1 MAMSFREE
9 LERGVIRL
17 DESKLKRDITRE
29 MANKEQGKATQVML
43 KTELGTSIEEFA
55 TDFMKLKNEGLN
67 FIATFNN
74 MDFDSSF
81 YSSEET
87 IVEAYE
93 KHIREKKATIEV
105 EEQEK
110 NSTTFNIKNANYD
123 QLLARRNEIK
133 LALEEALASPV
144 RDNKKIDEL
153 KKELEEIDKA
163 IAGLELSED
172 AAQKEDEKT
181 TEEENQKEE
190 EVKDEQDLSEK
201 ERQEKEAREVELKQA
216 YYDAMVKFYAIR
228 KENAIKLASNKD
240 LLVNTSEEYLQEIK
254 AEDAMYKARDE
265 YLKLGKA
272 DPYAEE
278 RQLLREQEKQLE
290 KENMARL
297 NSKTQE
303 YRKLEQEL
311 AKLQKMRVEKEEEI
325 ANAIKSGATQTIID
339 ELNADLREIDYKINN
354 TKQEIIKVKEGLSQA
369 MEILESRRDRRRELS
384 LETREYGAQ
393 STSEQFYIR
402 KAQNREAISRND
414 YAQAT
419 KLENSSIEKEV
430 QRNEERYEQLK
441 KQLKEVKEKEPDNFE
456 KRLALLEQLDDAS
469 QQLKA
474 SKEVQKD
481 IERGIEPDTDEAIK
495 KAEKDYKSA
504 EERKEDFVKQAD
516 DLIAAAKA
524 QERTEG
530 ENTVEDT
537 FGASTESQEKKEVA
551 EAIAIGAAAVI
562 DGKNG
567 DSLGEDVVQA
577 AVISEALGVE
587 EEKLP
592 PAPCPIA
599 SLNNPDL
606 YKPIN
611 SNTEEGIE
619 AARETI
625 EMNEK
630 AAKDAEQIE
639 QHAIEQ
645 IEG

>member
-9 LERGVIRL
+9 LERGIIKL
-17 DESKLKRDITRE
+17 DESKLKMDVTRE
-29 MANKEQGKATQVML
+29 IANKEQGKVTQIML
-43 KTELGTSIEEFA
+43 KAEHGTSIEEFA
-55 TDFMKLKNEGLN
+55 AEFMKLKNDGLN
-67 FIATFNN
+67 FIATFND

-81 YSSEET
+81 YSSEE
-87 IVEAYE
+87 IIIEAYE
-93 KHIREKKATIEV
+93 KHTREKKSTIKV

-110 NSTTFNIKNANYD
+110 NSTTFNINTANYD

-133 LALEEALASPV
+133 LTLEEALASPV
-144 RDNKKIDEL
+144 KDNKKIDEL
-153 KKELEEIDKA
+153 KKELKEIDKA
-163 IAGLELSED
+163 IASLELSKE
-172 AAQKEDEKT
+172 AVEKEEKNSKEDEEK
-181 TEEENQKEE
+181 E

-201 ERQEKEAREVELKQA
+201 ERQEKQAKEAELQQA

-228 KENAIKLASNKD
+228 KANAIKLANNKD
-240 LLVNTSEEYLQEIK
+240 MLVNTSEEYLQEIK

-265 YLKLGKA
+265 YLKLGKP
-272 DPYAEE
+272 DPYSEE
-278 RQLLREQEKQLE
+278 RQALREQEKQMT

-303 YRKLEQEL
+303 FRKLEQEL
-311 AKLQKMRVEKEEEI
+311 AKLQKMRSEKEEEI
-325 ANAIKSGATQTIID
+325 ANAIKSGATQTVID

-354 TKQEIIKVKEGLSQA
+354 TNQEIIKVKDGLSQA
-369 MEILESRRDRRRELS
+369 MEILELRRERRRELS

-393 STSEQFYIR
+393 SANEQSNIR
-402 KAQNREAISRND
+402 NAQNREAISRND
-414 YAQAT
+414 YVQAT
-419 KLENSSIEKEV
+419 KLENSSIQNEV
-430 QRNEERYEQLK
+430 QRNEKRYDQLK

-481 IERGIEPDTDEAIK
+481 VERGIEPDADEAIK
-495 KAEKDYKSA
+495 KAEKDYKST

-524 QERTEG
+524 QEKIQG
-530 ENTVEDT
+530 ENAVE
-537 FGASTESQEKKEVA
+537 GALGESVETQSNRA
-551 EAIAIGAAAVI
+551 TEAIAVGAAIAI
-562 DGKNG
+562 EGKNG
-567 DSLGEDVVQA
+567 DSLVEDVVQA
-577 AVISEALGVE
+577 AVISEAIGVE

-592 PAPCPIA
+592 PSPCPIV

-611 SNTEEGIE
+611 PNTKEGRE
-619 AARETI
+619 AAQETI
-625 EMNEK
+625 EMNRQATE
-630 AAKDAEQIE
+630 DAERIE